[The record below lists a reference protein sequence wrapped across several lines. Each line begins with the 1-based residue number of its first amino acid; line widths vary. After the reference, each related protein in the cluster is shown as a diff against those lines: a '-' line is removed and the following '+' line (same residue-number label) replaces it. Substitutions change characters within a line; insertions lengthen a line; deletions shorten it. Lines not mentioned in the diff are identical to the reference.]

1 MRVALV
7 IICIS
12 VCAFAQEKTRFGQPT
27 VPPAS
32 VTAACG
38 NLDVS
43 MAVKLD
49 DAQHAIAQ
57 PESKEALVYFIQD
70 TGLSTTIAYP
80 TTKIGIDGT
89 WVGAN
94 KKDSYFAVFVAP
106 GEHHLCVAIQS
117 SIVRNNIELAHFTAE
132 AGKVYFYRT
141 RIIASRD
148 GLDYLGFLAVDSD
161 QAAYLIASDPLAT
174 AHSRK

>member
-1 MRVALV
+1 
-7 IICIS
+7 
-12 VCAFAQEKTRFGQPT
+12 
-27 VPPAS
+27 
-32 VTAACG
+32 
-38 NLDVS
+38 

-49 DAQHAIAQ
+49 DSQQPPEQPQPGMAQI
-57 PESKEALVYFIQD
+57 YFIQD
-70 TGLSTTIAYP
+70 TGLTITLAYP
-80 TTKIGIDGT
+80 TTKIGIDGK

-94 KKDSYFAVFVAP
+94 KKDSYFAVFVTP
-106 GEHHLCVAIQS
+106 GEHHLCAAIQS

-148 GLDYLGFLAVDSD
+148 GLDYLGFLPVDSD

-174 AHSRK
+174 AHARK